1 MPPMPPRPGP
11 RSVLRALG
19 RRLPPTNGTLRV
31 AGPEGAVRIGR
42 DRWGVAYVEAGNDA
56 DAWFGLGFCHGQD
69 RAFQLDMLARAG
81 RGTLAELLGP
91 AALPLD
97 RLSRTLGFGRLA
109 LAQRPVLDPDVDAT
123 LTAYVAGINAAAAVS
138 PRPHEL
144 VLLRGQRTAWA
155 VEDVLAF
162 LGLQSLALAGNWDS
176 ELARLAILLGDGPEA
191 LQAADP
197 TYAEWLPATVPP
209 RAIAG
214 PALGRLAGDLAAL
227 RDLVGGDGAS
237 NAWAVA
243 GSRTVTGA
251 PILANDPHLAAAI
264 PAPWYLAHVRTPDWA
279 VAGASFVGGPAF
291 PSGHNGHAAWGIT
304 AGCTDSADLFWEMLS
319 GETARGPHG
328 PEPIRRLR
336 EEIPIRGG
344 GSEVLEVVVTDR
356 GPILTPQLDG
366 VDVSLSLRATWL
378 EPVPVRGLLDVVRAR
393 DFTAFREAF
402 RAWPGPALGIAYADA
417 AGHIGYQLVGTLPR
431 RGSGSGVVPT
441 PAWADGWAD
450 EHLAFDDMPWAL
462 DPDGGFVATANN
474 APRPDAAD
482 APFLGVDW
490 LDGYREA
497 RIVER
502 LAASDAWDVASTGA
516 LQADV
521 VSVPWRELREFVLA
535 ASVPPDAR
543 LVHALLRGWDGEV
556 RADSAAASVFEVF
569 IGELASALMREAAPT
584 TWRWAMGE
592 GFGGAIGRTSF
603 GARTVSRLVA
613 ELRTGRDRGAEIG
626 AALAV
631 AQSTLRRSFG
641 SDPAGWA
648 WGRVRPLRLRH
659 ALSASAAFDRLF
671 GVGPVPAGGDTN
683 TVSQAGV
690 RPLDPI
696 GDHGAIP
703 NHRMVIDLADV
714 ERSRFVLAGGQSG
727 NPLSP
732 HYADLLELW
741 LRGDGIPIAWSPE
754 AVAAATIEQLT
765 LEPDR

>member
-1 MPPMPPRPGP
+1 MPPT
-11 RSVLRALG
+11 S
-19 RRLPPTNGTLRV
+19 GTLRV
-31 AGPEGAVRIGR
+31 AGPEGVVRVGR
-42 DRWGVAYVEAGNDA
+42 DRWGVAYVEARSDV

-69 RAFQLDMLARAG
+69 RAFQLEMLARAG

-97 RLSRTLGFGRLA
+97 RLSRTLGFRRLA
-109 LAQRPVLDPDVDAT
+109 IAQQPVLDSDVDAT
-123 LTAYVAGINAAAAVS
+123 LAAYAAGINAAAAVS

-176 ELARLAILLGDGPEA
+176 ELARLAILLGDGAEA
-191 LQAADP
+191 LAAADP

-209 RAIAG
+209 GSAAG

-237 NAWAVA
+237 NAWAIA
-243 GSRTVTGA
+243 ASRTATGA

-304 AGCTDSADLFWEMLS
+304 AGCTDSADLFWETLD
-319 GETARGPHG
+319 GETARGPRG

-344 GSEVLEVVVTDR
+344 GSETLEVVVTER

-366 VDVSLSLRATWL
+366 VDVPLSLRATWL

-402 RAWPGPALGIAYADA
+402 RAWPGPALGVAYADA
-417 AGHIGYQLVGTLPR
+417 GGHIGYQLVGTLPR
-431 RGSGSGVVPT
+431 RGAGSGVLPT

-462 DPDGGFVATANN
+462 DPDGGFIATANN
-474 APRPDAAD
+474 APRSDAAD
-482 APFLGVDW
+482 APYLGVDW

-497 RIVER
+497 RIVEC
-502 LAASDAWDVASTGA
+502 LAASDAWDVASTA
-516 LQADV
+516 ELQADV
-521 VSVPWRELREFVLA
+521 ASVPWREIREFVLA
-535 ASVPPDAR
+535 AAVPPDAQ
-543 LVHALLRGWDGEV
+543 LAHALLRSWDGEV

-569 IGELASALMREAAPT
+569 VGELASALMREAAPT

-592 GFGGAIGRTSF
+592 GFGGPIGRTSF
-603 GARTVSRLVA
+603 GARAVSRLVA
-613 ELRTGRDRGAEIG
+613 DLRSGPDREAEIG
-626 AALAV
+626 AALASTQ
-631 AQSTLRRSFG
+631 ATLRHAFG
-641 SDPAGWA
+641 DDPADWT

-659 ALSASAAFDRLF
+659 ALSASPALDRLF
-671 GVGPVPAGGDTN
+671 SVGPVPAGGDTN

-690 RPLDPI
+690 RPLDPT
-696 GDHGAIP
+696 GGHGAIP

-732 HYADLLELW
+732 HHADLLALW

-754 AVAAATIEQLT
+754 AVDAALADRLT
-765 LEPDR
+765 LEPGA